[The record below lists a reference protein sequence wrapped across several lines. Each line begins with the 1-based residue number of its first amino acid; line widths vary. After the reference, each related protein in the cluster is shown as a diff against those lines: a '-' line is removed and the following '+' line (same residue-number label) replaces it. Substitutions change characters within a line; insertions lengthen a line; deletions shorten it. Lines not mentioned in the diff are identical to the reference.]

1 MTTLWVGLFWVVL
14 AYFVGAVPFGYLF
27 VRLRQGRDIREVGSG
42 NIGAT
47 NVLRASGLVSG
58 IVTLLL
64 DAAKG
69 YLAVLVAGLLTHQD
83 GRFMASAAGAAVLG
97 HVFPIYLRFR
107 GGKGVATSAG
117 ALLGLAVLSTT
128 GAILVFLLVVALW
141 RYVSLASIFAA
152 ALLPIFYFLLEYR
165 HQPSIT
171 VLLAVV
177 FCCVLVII
185 RHAENIRRLVAGTE
199 NTLTGHKK

>member
-27 VRLRQGRDIREVGSG
+27 VRLLLGRDIREVGSG

-83 GRFMASAAGAAVLG
+83 RRFMALAAGAAVLG

-117 ALLGLAVLSTT
+117 ALLGLAELSTT

-152 ALLPIFYFLLEYR
+152 ALLPIFYFLLEYK
-165 HQPSIT
+165 HQRSIA

-177 FCCVLVII
+177 FCCALVVI

-199 NTLTGHKK
+199 NKLTGHKK